1 MLKVRQ
7 AVLEDIPAI
16 VALYDGIIERF
27 QAQTGTTA
35 WRKGVY
41 PTEAHFRESIQAGT
55 LYVGELEGKLAAGM
69 IVTQGTDKSY
79 GGAPWRVDALDEETA
94 VIHTLGVSSDFSGLG
109 VARQMVEGAVALAR
123 GRGWKALRLDV
134 LEGNEP
140 ALRLYERAGFVY
152 IEAKKIWYESTG
164 LASFLLYEYA
174 V

>member
-27 QAQTGTTA
+27 QAQTGTAA

-79 GGAPWRVDALDEETA
+79 GDAPWRVDAADEETA
-94 VIHTLGVSSDFSGLG
+94 VIHTLGVSPNAGKRGVGL
-109 VARQMVEGAVALAR
+109 QMVEGAVALAR
-123 GRGWKALRLDV
+123 QKGWKALRLDV

>member
-1 MLKVRQ
+1 M
-7 AVLEDIPAI
+7 
-16 VALYDGIIERF
+16 II
-27 QAQTGTTA
+27 
-35 WRKGVY
+35 
-41 PTEAHFRESIQAGT
+41 
-55 LYVGELEGKLAAGM
+55 
-69 IVTQGTDKSY
+69 TQGTDKSY
-79 GGAPWRVDALDEETA
+79 GDAPWRVDALDEETA

-109 VARQMVEGAVALAR
+109 VARQMVEGAVDLAR